1 MASDIDRM
9 DWSLIRAFLAVADTG
24 SLSAAARRLG
34 TSQPTL
40 GRQIRQIELSL
51 DLPLFLRRPRGLDL
65 TDSGAA
71 LLPHARRMAEAMN
84 AFALTAAGQTEDL
97 RGTVR
102 LTASTVVAQ
111 YVLPPIIADIR
122 RAEPLIQ
129 IELVASDSSDNL
141 LFREAD
147 IAVRMYRS
155 TQLDIITRHLGD
167 LRLGVF
173 ATRGYLDRRGWPR
186 QATDL
191 MDHDLIG
198 YDRNDLILRHM
209 RALGWPA
216 TREMFAI
223 RCDSQTTYMA
233 LLQAGCGIGF
243 AQVGIMGNVPDMV
256 ELDLGLDLPHLPVWL
271 AAPQAMRNTPR
282 IARVWDLLTD
292 GLAPRLAPRQATG
305 RTSG

>member
-1 MASDIDRM
+1 MANVIDTL
-9 DWSLIRAFLAVADTG
+9 DWSLVRAFLAVAETG
-24 SLSAAARRLG
+24 SLSAAARKLG

-40 GRQIRQIELSL
+40 GRQIRQIETSL
-51 DLPLFLRRPRGLDL
+51 DLNLFARRPRGLDL

-71 LLPHARRMAEAMN
+71 LLPHARQMAEAMT
-84 AFALTAAGQTEDL
+84 ALALTAAGQTADV

-102 LTASTVVAQ
+102 LTASAVVAH
-111 YVLPPIIADIR
+111 YALPPIIAHIR

-173 ATRGYLDRRGWPR
+173 ASRTYLERRGWPR
-186 QATDL
+186 QAKDL
-191 MDHDLIG
+191 LDHDLIG

-233 LLQAGCGIGF
+233 LIQAGCGIGF
-243 AQVGIMGNVPDMV
+243 AQVGIMGKDPEMV
-256 ELDLGLDLPHLPVWL
+256 ELQLGLDLPHLPVWL

-282 IARVWDLLTD
+282 IARVWNLLAD
-292 GLAPRLAPRQATG
+292 GLAPQLSQG
-305 RTSG
+305 RASP

>member
-1 MASDIDRM
+1 MANVIDTL
-9 DWSLIRAFLAVADTG
+9 DWSLVPAFLAVAETG
-24 SLSAAARRLG
+24 SLSAAARKLG

-40 GRQIRQIELSL
+40 GRQIRQIETSL
-51 DLPLFLRRPRGLDL
+51 DLTLFARRPRGLDL

-71 LLPHARRMAEAMN
+71 LLPHARQMAEAMT
-84 AFALTAAGQTEDL
+84 ALALTAAGQTADV

-102 LTASTVVAQ
+102 LTASAVVAH
-111 YVLPPIIADIR
+111 YALPPIIAHIR

-173 ATRGYLDRRGWPR
+173 ASRTYLERRGWPR
-186 QATDL
+186 QAKDL
-191 MDHDLIG
+191 LDHDLIG

-233 LLQAGCGIGF
+233 LIQAGCGIGF
-243 AQVGIMGNVPDMV
+243 AQVGIMGKDPEMV
-256 ELDLGLDLPHLPVWL
+256 ELQLGLDLPHLPVWL

-282 IARVWDLLTD
+282 IARVWNLLAD
-292 GLAPRLAPRQATG
+292 GLAPQLSQG
-305 RTSG
+305 RASP

>member
-1 MASDIDRM
+1 MANVVQTL

-40 GRQIRQIELSL
+40 GRQIRQIEDAL
-51 DLPLFLRRPRGLDL
+51 DLPLFTRLPRGLHL

-71 LLPHARRMAEAMN
+71 LLPHARKMAEAMH
-84 AFALTAAGQTEDL
+84 AFALTAAGRTEDL

-111 YVLPPIIADIR
+111 HILPPIIADIR
-122 RAEPLIQ
+122 QAEPLIQ

-155 TQLDIITRHLGD
+155 TQLDIVTRHLGD

-173 ATRGYLDRRGWPR
+173 AARSYLDRRGTPLSA
-186 QATDL
+186 QDL
-191 MDHDLIG
+191 LDHDLIG

-216 TREMFAI
+216 TREVFAI
-223 RCDSQTTYMA
+223 RCDSQTAYMA
-233 LLQAGCGIGF
+233 LIRAGCGIGF
-243 AQVGIMGNVPDMV
+243 AQAGLMQDASDMI
-256 ELDLGLDLPHLPVWL
+256 ELDLGLELPHLPVWL
-271 AAPQAMRNTPR
+271 AAPQAMRSTPR
-282 IARVWDLLTD
+282 IARVWNLLVE
-292 GLAPRLAPRQATG
+292 GLTPVLLRA
-305 RTSG
+305 

>member
-1 MASDIDRM
+1 MESRIDTL
-9 DWSLIRAFLAVADTG
+9 DWSLIRTFLAVADTG

-34 TSQPTL
+34 ISQPTI
-40 GRQIRQIELSL
+40 GRQVRQIEDAL
-51 DLPLFLRRPRGLDL
+51 DLTLFTRQPRGLHL

-84 AFALTAAGQTEDL
+84 ALALTAAGRTEDL

-102 LTASTVVAQ
+102 LTASAVVAHHI
-111 YVLPPIIADIR
+111 LPPIIAQIR
-122 RAEPLIQ
+122 QAEPLIQ

-155 TQLDIITRHLGD
+155 TQLDIVTRHLGN

-173 ATRGYLDRRGWPR
+173 AARTYLDRRGWP
-186 QATDL
+186 QQPTDL
-191 MDHDLIG
+191 LGHDLIG
-198 YDRNDLILRHM
+198 YDRNELILHHM
-209 RALGWPA
+209 RAMGWPA

-223 RCDSQTTYMA
+223 RCDSQTAYLA
-233 LLQAGCGIGF
+233 LIRAGCGIGF
-243 AQVGIMGNVPDMV
+243 AQAGLMQDRADLV

-271 AAPQAMRNTPR
+271 AAPQAMRGSPR
-282 IARVWDLLTD
+282 IARVWDLLAE
-292 GLAPRLAPRQATG
+292 GLTPVLSRP
-305 RTSG
+305 

>member
-1 MASDIDRM
+1 MASDIDRL

-65 TDSGAA
+65 TESGAA
-71 LLPHARRMAEAMN
+71 LLPHARRMGEAMN

-282 IARVWDLLTD
+282 IARAWDLLTD
-292 GLAPRLAPRQATG
+292 GLAPRLAPRQATD
-305 RTSG
+305 RASG

>member
-1 MASDIDRM
+1 MANVIDTL
-9 DWSLIRAFLAVADTG
+9 DWSLVPAFLAVAETG
-24 SLSAAARRLG
+24 SLSAAARKLG

-40 GRQIRQIELSL
+40 GRQIRQIETSL
-51 DLPLFLRRPRGLDL
+51 DLTLFARRPRGLDL

-71 LLPHARRMAEAMN
+71 LLPHARQMAEAMT
-84 AFALTAAGQTEDL
+84 ALALTAAGQTADV

-102 LTASTVVAQ
+102 LTASAVVAH
-111 YVLPPIIADIR
+111 YALPPIIAHIR

-173 ATRGYLDRRGWPR
+173 ASRTYLERRGWPR

-191 MDHDLIG
+191 LDHDLIG

-233 LLQAGCGIGF
+233 LIQAGCGIGF
-243 AQVGIMGNVPDMV
+243 AQVGIMGKDPEMV
-256 ELDLGLDLPHLPVWL
+256 ELQLGLDLPHLPVWL

-282 IARVWDLLTD
+282 IARVWNLLAD
-292 GLAPRLAPRQATG
+292 GLAPQLSQG
-305 RTSG
+305 RASP

>member
-1 MASDIDRM
+1 MANVTHTL

-24 SLSAAARRLG
+24 SLSGAARKLG

-40 GRQIRQIELSL
+40 GRQIRQIEDAL
-51 DLPLFLRRPRGLDL
+51 DLTLFTRQPRGLHL

-71 LLPHARRMAEAMN
+71 LLPHARQMAEAMN
-84 AFALTAAGQTEDL
+84 AFALTAAGRTEDL

-102 LTASTVVAQ
+102 LTASTVVAHHI
-111 YVLPPIIADIR
+111 LPPIISQIR
-122 RAEPLIQ
+122 QAEPLIQ
-129 IELVASDSSDNL
+129 IELVASDNSDNL

-155 TQLDIITRHLGD
+155 TQLDVVTRHLGD

-173 ATRGYLDRRGWPR
+173 AARAYLDRRGTPVSA
-186 QATDL
+186 QDL
-191 MDHDLIG
+191 LDHDLIG

-216 TREMFAI
+216 TRDMFAI
-223 RCDSQTTYMA
+223 RCDSQTAYLA
-233 LLQAGCGIGF
+233 LIHAGCGIGF
-243 AQVGIMGNVPDMV
+243 AQAGLMEHAANMV

-271 AAPQAMRNTPR
+271 AAPQAMRSTPR
-282 IARVWDLLTD
+282 IARVWDLLVE
-292 GLAPRLAPRQATG
+292 GLTPVVSRA
-305 RTSG
+305 

>member
-1 MASDIDRM
+1 MANVIDM
-9 DWSLIRAFLAVADTG
+9 LDWSLVPAFLAVAETG
-24 SLSAAARRLG
+24 SLSAAARKLG

-40 GRQIRQIELSL
+40 GRQIRQIETSL
-51 DLPLFLRRPRGLDL
+51 DLTLFARRPRGLDL

-71 LLPHARRMAEAMN
+71 LLPHARQMAEAMT
-84 AFALTAAGQTEDL
+84 ALALTAAGQTADV

-102 LTASTVVAQ
+102 LTASAVVAH
-111 YVLPPIIADIR
+111 YALPPIIAHIR

-173 ATRGYLDRRGWPR
+173 ASRTYLERRGWPR

-191 MDHDLIG
+191 LDHDLIG

-233 LLQAGCGIGF
+233 LIQAGCGIGF
-243 AQVGIMGNVPDMV
+243 AQVGIMGKDPEMV
-256 ELDLGLDLPHLPVWL
+256 ELQLGLDLPHLPVWL

-282 IARVWDLLTD
+282 IARVWNLLAD
-292 GLAPRLAPRQATG
+292 GLAPQLSQG
-305 RTSG
+305 RASP

>member
-1 MASDIDRM
+1 MANNIDRL

-40 GRQIRQIELSL
+40 GRQIRQIEASL

-84 AFALTAAGQTEDL
+84 AFALTAAGRTEDL

-173 ATRGYLDRRGWPR
+173 ASRAYLDRRGWPR

-191 MDHDLIG
+191 MDHDMIG
-198 YDRNDLILRHM
+198 YDRNDMILRHM

-216 TREMFAI
+216 TPEMFAI
-223 RCDSQTTYMA
+223 RCDSQTAYLA
-233 LLQAGCGIGF
+233 LIQAGCGIGF
-243 AQVGIMGNVPDMV
+243 AQVGILGGIPDMV

-282 IARVWDLLTD
+282 IARVWDLLAG
-292 GLAPRLAPRQATG
+292 GLAPRLSHDHPKT
-305 RTSG
+305 

>member
-1 MASDIDRM
+1 MANGIDTL
-9 DWSLIRAFLAVADTG
+9 DWSLVRAFLAVADSG
-24 SLSAAARRLG
+24 SLSAAARKLG

-40 GRQIRQIELSL
+40 GRQIRQIEASL

-173 ATRGYLDRRGWPR
+173 ASQAYLDRRGWPL

-191 MDHDLIG
+191 LDHDLIG

-216 TREMFAI
+216 TREMFTI

-233 LLQAGCGIGF
+233 LIQAGCGIGF
-243 AQVGIMGNVPDMV
+243 AQAGILGGLPDMV

-282 IARVWDLLTD
+282 IARVWDMLTD
-292 GLAPRLAPRQATG
+292 GLAPRLVSGHTPR
-305 RTSG
+305 

>member
-1 MASDIDRM
+1 MANVIDTL
-9 DWSLIRAFLAVADTG
+9 DWSLVPAFLAVAETG
-24 SLSAAARRLG
+24 SLSAAARKLG

-40 GRQIRQIELSL
+40 GRQIRQIETSL
-51 DLPLFLRRPRGLDL
+51 DLTLFARRPRGLDL

-71 LLPHARRMAEAMN
+71 LLPHARQMAEAMT
-84 AFALTAAGQTEDL
+84 ALALTAAGQTADV

-102 LTASTVVAQ
+102 LTASAVVAH
-111 YVLPPIIADIR
+111 YALPPIIAHIR

-173 ATRGYLDRRGWPR
+173 ASRTYLERRGWPR
-186 QATDL
+186 QAKDL
-191 MDHDLIG
+191 LDHDLIG

-223 RCDSQTTYMA
+223 RCDSQTTYLA
-233 LLQAGCGIGF
+233 LIQAGCGIGF
-243 AQVGIMGNVPDMV
+243 AQVGIMGKDPEMV
-256 ELDLGLDLPHLPVWL
+256 ELQLGLDLPHLPVWL

-282 IARVWDLLTD
+282 IARVWNLLAD
-292 GLAPRLAPRQATG
+292 GLAPQLSQG
-305 RTSG
+305 RASP